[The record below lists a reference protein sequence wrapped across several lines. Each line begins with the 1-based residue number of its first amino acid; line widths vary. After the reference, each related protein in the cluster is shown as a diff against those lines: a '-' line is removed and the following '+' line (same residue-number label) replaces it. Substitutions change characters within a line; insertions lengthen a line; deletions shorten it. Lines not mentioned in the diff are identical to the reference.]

1 MARPTVKIHTKRDE
15 KETHRIYRGS
25 KLAALGSLDKKA
37 MKKIY
42 RHAERGFEKLTSVAT
57 AILGNSIT
65 FIIAL
70 ATVIFWLS
78 NKRFYTQDI
87 HYAIGDVILG
97 VTFLS
102 LFIIQ
107 KSFIH
112 FSASLHLKVNE
123 LVASHEP
130 ASNAVINAEEK
141 TEDEITELSK
151 EYAELVEQTKEEE
164 EEKS

>member
-1 MARPTVKIHTKRDE
+1 MTNIFKHT
-15 KETHRIYRGS
+15 
-25 KLAALGSLDKKA
+25 
-37 MKKIY
+37 
-42 RHAERGFEKLTSVAT
+42 ERGFEKLTSIAI

-70 ATVIFWLS
+70 CTVIFWLS

-87 HYAIGDVILG
+87 HYSIGDVILG

-107 KSFIH
+107 KSFNR

-130 ASNAVINAEEK
+130 ASNAVINVEEK
-141 TEDEITELSK
+141 TEHEIFELSK
-151 EYAELVEQTKEEE
+151 EYVELAEQTKEAK
-164 EEKS
+164 EEKF

>member
-1 MARPTVKIHTKRDE
+1 MKNIYKHT
-15 KETHRIYRGS
+15 
-25 KLAALGSLDKKA
+25 
-37 MKKIY
+37 
-42 RHAERGFEKLTSVAT
+42 ERGFEKLTSLAT

-70 ATVIFWLS
+70 GTVMFWLT
-78 NKRFYTQDI
+78 NKRFYTQDV
-87 HYAIGDVILG
+87 HSSIGDVILG

-107 KSFIH
+107 RSFSR

-130 ASNAVINAEEK
+130 ARNAVMNAEDK
-141 TEDEITELSK
+141 TEAEITELSK
-151 EYAELVEQTKEEE
+151 EYAELVEQSKEDK
-164 EEKS
+164 EKKS